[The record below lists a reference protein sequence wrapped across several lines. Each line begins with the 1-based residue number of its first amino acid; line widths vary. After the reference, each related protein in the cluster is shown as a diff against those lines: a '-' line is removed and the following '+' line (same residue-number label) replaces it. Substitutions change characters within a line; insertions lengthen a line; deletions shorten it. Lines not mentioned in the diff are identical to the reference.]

1 MLYFFHWKYIYSENL
16 NYFISVDNPFISLT
30 SWAPGTLIPNHPLP
44 TRHFH
49 LLLASMSDHWT
60 FPFACPVVTVTS
72 GSLCE
77 TYNSSQPVS
86 PGLLI
91 SLPVLLPL
99 ILLIPLSEMSFASV
113 LLSHCSIEAVILE
126 YHPWYYIRP
135 FNIWLPLISPSLIS
149 LH

>member
-1 MLYFFHWKYIYSENL
+1 M
-16 NYFISVDNPFISLT
+16 
-30 SWAPGTLIPNHPLP
+30 
-44 TRHFH
+44 
-49 LLLASMSDHWT
+49 LLASMSDHWT

-113 LLSHCSIEAVILE
+113 LLSHCSVEAVILE
-126 YHPWYYIRP
+126 YHP
-135 FNIWLPLISPSLIS
+135 
-149 LH
+149 